1 MDGTKNLD
9 IEIMKNKLTIA
20 ILGLG
25 EAGSHFANDL
35 ANMGVD
41 VIGYDPNPLRFLHE
55 NIVLAA
61 NNLEASRN
69 ADIIFSV
76 NLSSIS
82 EEIAREV
89 IPILNES
96 KIYLEMNTS
105 SPDKKI
111 AIYEILKSTGVQ
123 YVDLAIMAPVPP
135 KGIKT
140 PFLASG
146 NGAFLFQE
154 KVKPLNLNL
163 SVLSEVVGEAST
175 RKLLRSIVYKGVA
188 AVICEAM
195 EAGQKFG
202 LEDYIRE
209 QISSVIGGNNDLI
222 DRFVEGSK
230 THALRRMH
238 EMEAVVEM
246 LKDQNLE
253 PIMSEATKKNLE
265 KLINN

>member
-1 MDGTKNLD
+1 
-9 IEIMKNKLTIA
+9 MKIA

-35 ANMGVD
+35 INMGVN
-41 VIGYDPNPLRFLHE
+41 VVGFDPNPVRFLHE
-55 NIVLAA
+55 KIVMAS
-61 NNLEASRN
+61 NNLEAARN

-76 NLSSIS
+76 NLSSVS
-82 EEIAREV
+82 EEIAREIMPV
-89 IPILNES
+89 LNES

-111 AIYEILKSTGVQ
+111 AIYEIIKSTGVR

-146 NGAFLFQE
+146 NGAIIFQE
-154 KVKPLNLNL
+154 KVKHLNLNL
-163 SVLSEVVGEAST
+163 SILGNVVGEAST
-175 RKLLRSIVYKGVA
+175 RKLLRSIVYKGIA

-202 LEDYIRE
+202 LDNYIRE
-209 QISSVIGGNNDLI
+209 QISSVIGGNDDLI

-246 LKDQNLE
+246 LKDKNLE
-253 PIMSEATKKNLE
+253 PIMSEATRKNLE
-265 KLINN
+265 KLMNN

>member
-1 MDGTKNLD
+1 MSN
-9 IEIMKNKLTIA
+9 NKLTIA

-35 ANMGVD
+35 ANMGVN
-41 VIGYDPNPLRFLHE
+41 VIGYDPNPVRFLHE

-69 ADIIFSV
+69 ADIIFSI
-76 NLSSIS
+76 NLSVIS

-89 IPILNES
+89 MPILNES

-146 NGAFLFQE
+146 NGVILFQD
-154 KVKPLNLNL
+154 KVNHLNLNL
-163 SVLSEVVGEAST
+163 SILSEVVGEAST
-175 RKLLRSIVYKGVA
+175 RKLLRSIVYKGIA
-188 AVICEAM
+188 AVICEAVD
-195 EAGQKFG
+195 AGENFG
-202 LEDYIRE
+202 LQSYIRA
-209 QISSVIGGNNDLI
+209 QISSVIGGNDELI
-222 DRFVEGSK
+222 NRFVEGSK

-246 LKDQNLE
+246 LEAQNLD
-253 PIMSEATKKNLE
+253 PIMTKATKCNLE
-265 KLINN
+265 KLTKIN